1 VEKATF
7 APDNVQYKNRMRFF
21 LLSILFLW
29 AIATF
34 GQGISG
40 MITDPDGLPLPY
52 TNIFVPELK
61 KGTTSNADGK
71 YFLGLPEGSWE
82 IEFRNI
88 GYATL
93 TKNIRV
99 GEQDLRLDV
108 VMHERKYRIG
118 EIKILASG
126 EDPAM
131 YVMRRAIA
139 MAPYYKNQVSEY
151 NSMVYLKGSGK
162 FGKIPRLL
170 RKTLEKQGVKANDVY
185 AIESL
190 SKIEFSLPDKL
201 KQQVVA
207 QRTSGNDNNTSP
219 MPMVISDLYNASKY
233 GVISPFDRQALQVY
247 RFRLL
252 GMFEDQGRMINQIE
266 VAPRRKGNDVFEGII
281 NVSDGYWSVHSADL
295 KLTAPMM
302 EIRMKQLYGPVD
314 VNTWMPVSLSFDIIF
329 NGMGFEFDYI
339 YVASVSDYQVKL
351 NPRIDHSF
359 IEKQRLIFEE
369 EERIGQSFDMVTN
382 SGSLPLGPGE
392 SRKIQNLL
400 QKEELTSRESKQLN
414 RLLEKQ
420 TASVSPPPLE
430 IEQRIFMDSV
440 KVDRDSAF
448 WELIRPIPLTESETS
463 GFLRKDS
470 LNRVQSTPEWRDSVE
485 IARRRFKPAHI
496 VLGSTYSYHPRGSAS
511 RNTFSIPGI
520 TGSALT
526 FNTVDGVKLNLPF
539 LWYRSDTLGHA
550 FHLRPELGYG
560 FARKKANA
568 NLSLV
573 YTWNGARRAS
583 FGLSG
588 GSTTADFNQESGMS
602 LFSNDVHSLWY
613 ERNYKKFF
621 RRDYAEI
628 FQQIEISNGLNLKT
642 KVAWSDRQ
650 PLENH
655 SNYRI
660 IDWKDRSYSDNVPV
674 NATIGQEHTDRSRS
688 LELSLSLTW
697 TPRQRYYFRNGFKFY
712 AAQRYPTFSLAY
724 RKAAPLIENRDAD
737 YDFVEA
743 GMRQRF
749 TIGIGNIIEYN
760 VSTGAFL
767 NNRRLHFSDFR
778 HFATHYPW
786 LYTGAELSSFALNP
800 FYGASTDK
808 WFVEGHVSFESGRI
822 LLKRL
827 PFLFNSMVTEQ
838 VFVHFLHTR
847 HVRHYM
853 EAGYGIRNI
862 FAVFSLEAV
871 AAFTSGR
878 FSSAGL
884 KLGMNLPGM

>member
-1 VEKATF
+1 
-7 APDNVQYKNRMRFF
+7 MRFL
-21 LLSILFLW
+21 LLSILFFW
-29 AIATF
+29 AIITF

-40 MITDPDGLPLPY
+40 MITDPDGHPLPY

-61 KGTTSNADGK
+61 KGTTSNAEGK
-71 YFLGLPEGSWE
+71 FFLALPAGSWE

-93 TKNIRV
+93 EKNIQA
-99 GEQDLRLDV
+99 GEMHIQLDI

-151 NSMVYLKGSGK
+151 NSVVYLKGSGK
-162 FGKIPRLL
+162 FGKIPRLV

-185 AIESL
+185 SVESF
-190 SKIEFSLPDKL
+190 SKIEFSLPDKI
-201 KQQVVA
+201 KQQVIA

-219 MPMVISDLYNASKY
+219 MPMVTSNLYNASKY
-233 GVISPFDRQALQVY
+233 GVISPFDRQALQAY

-252 GMFEDQGRMINQIE
+252 GMFEDQGLMINRIE

-281 NVSDGYWSVHSADL
+281 NVADGYWSIHSADL

-329 NGMGFEFDYI
+329 NGMGFNFDYI

-351 NPRIDHSF
+351 NPGLDHSF

-369 EERIGQSFDMVTN
+369 EERIGQSFDIVSN
-382 SGSLPLGPGE
+382 PGSLPVGTGE
-392 SRKIQNLL
+392 SGKIQHLL
-400 QKEELTSRESKQLN
+400 QKEELTTRESKKLN
-414 RLLEKQ
+414 RLLEKE
-420 TASVSPPPLE
+420 TAAASPPAPLE
-430 IEQRIFMDSV
+430 IEQSIFMDSV
-440 KVDRDSAF
+440 KVERDSAF
-448 WELIRPIPLTESETS
+448 WMEIRPIPLTEAEAS

-470 LNRVQSTPEWRDSVE
+470 LIRVQSTPEWRDSVE

-496 VLGSTYSYHPRGSAS
+496 LMGSTYSYHPRGSAA
-511 RNTFSIPGI
+511 RNTLSVPGI
-520 TGSALT
+520 AGSNALS
-526 FNTVDGVKLNLPF
+526 FNTVDGIKLNLPF
-539 LWYRSDTLGHA
+539 RWSKSDTLGHA
-550 FHLRPELGYG
+550 FSLRPELGYG
-560 FARKKANA
+560 FARKKADA
-568 NLSLV
+568 NLAMV

-583 FGLSG
+583 FGFSG

-602 LFSNDVHSLWY
+602 LFSNDVHTLWY

-642 KVAWSDRQ
+642 NVAWSDRQ

-655 SNYRI
+655 SDYRI
-660 IDWKDRSYSDNVPV
+660 IDWKDRYYTENVPV
-674 NATIGQEHTDRSRS
+674 NATIGQEHTARSRS

-724 RKAAPLIENRDAD
+724 RKAAPLADNWDAD
-737 YDFVEA
+737 FDFVEA

-749 TIGIGNIIEYN
+749 TIGIGNIFEYN
-760 VSTGAFL
+760 ASAGAFL

-786 LYTGAELSSFALNP
+786 LFTGTELSSFALNP
-800 FYGASTDK
+800 FYNASTDR
-808 WFVEGHVSFESGRI
+808 WFAEGHVSFESGRI

-827 PFLFNSMVTEQ
+827 PFLSNSMVTEQ
-838 VFVHFLHTR
+838 VFVHLLHTR
-847 HVRHYM
+847 HVRHYL
-853 EAGYGIRNI
+853 EAGYGIKNI
-862 FAVFSLEAV
+862 FAIFSLEAV

-884 KLGMNLPGM
+884 KLGLNLPGM